1 MPTPHPDEFTG
12 LAALVTGGA
21 SGIGLATA
29 RLLASR
35 GAQVAI
41 LDREI
46 PAHGGTSGGIQGDY
60 PPGNSHQASGPFGS
74 GPLDGSLMPVIADV
88 TDDPGVR
95 SAVTAATE
103 AFGGLDILV
112 NNAGIGAA
120 GTIESNDD
128 AEWRRVIDVNV
139 LGIMRTSRAALP
151 ALRAAASRRGQAAIV
166 NTSSIAAIAG
176 LQQRALYS
184 ATKGAIYSLTLAM
197 AADHVRENIRVN
209 CVTPGTADTPWVARL
224 LQAAPDPEAERAAL
238 KARQPMGRL
247 VSAEEVAAGIAYLAS
262 PHASSVT
269 GTSLAVDG
277 GMAGLRLRPPAPPP
291 A

>member
-1 MPTPHPDEFTG
+1 MSTPHPDEFSG

-46 PAHGGTSGGIQGDY
+46 PAHGGTSGGIQGDH

-74 GPLDGSLMPVIADV
+74 GPLDGSLIPVIADV
-88 TDDPGVR
+88 TDDPAVR

-128 AEWRRVIDVNV
+128 DEWRSVIDVNV
-139 LGIMRTSRAALP
+139 LGMMRTTRAALP

-166 NTSSIAAIAG
+166 NTSSVAAIAG
-176 LQQRALYS
+176 LPQRALYS
-184 ATKGAIYSLTLAM
+184 ASKGAIYSLTLAM

-247 VSAEEVAAGIAYLAS
+247 VSAEEVAAAIAYLAS
-262 PHASSVT
+262 PLAGSVT
-269 GTSLAVDG
+269 GTSLSVDG
-277 GMAGLRLRPPAPPP
+277 GMAGLRLRPPDPPP